1 MAVPSNMY
9 LGEQTDDQ
17 HHDIHDQLYQGS
29 KQIDNAL
36 ADHRK
41 VIEDAGKEIGDTGA
55 NIACASR
62 LSHSGVTKEEASRN
76 EKHANGTDD
85 FFVVHGFRPFQ

>member
-36 ADHRK
+36 ADHRE
-41 VIEDAGKEIGDTGA
+41 VIEDAGKEIGDAGAASPTGG
-55 NIACASR
+55 NKP
-62 LSHSGVTKEEASRN
+62 L
-76 EKHANGTDD
+76 
-85 FFVVHGFRPFQ
+85 RPAL